1 MGAKASGRKW
11 KRWAQ
16 QEALRKQGEAQAAA
30 DAKEQQRLRTE
41 VDYHTART
49 ACPHRSYPRMYLTPC
64 PLCAQEQVVG
74 VIEAKAAARK
84 WRHWVA
90 EARSKRDES
99 ESRQLDHWC
108 VQSYVYRKADGA
120 SSGPICIGE
129 LQEMLAEGT
138 LTPDTV
144 RSHTQTRRQ
153 TLAAVNSTLNSCSVV
168 RMLTAVCFGRWC
180 SRRTSRTGCRS
191 ARSDRPTLPSTAL

>member
-1 MGAKASGRKW
+1 MF
-11 KRWAQ
+11 
-16 QEALRKQGEAQAAA
+16 
-30 DAKEQQRLRTE
+30 
-41 VDYHTART
+41 
-49 ACPHRSYPRMYLTPC
+49 LTPC

-108 VQSYVYRKADGA
+108 VQSYVYRNADGA
-120 SSGPICIGE
+120 SSDPICVGE

-144 RSHTQTRRQ
+144 RSPKPQ
-153 TLAAVNSTLNSCSVV
+153 TLAAVNLLAS
-168 RMLTAVCFGRWC
+168 
-180 SRRTSRTGCRS
+180 
-191 ARSDRPTLPSTAL
+191 

>member
-1 MGAKASGRKW
+1 MF
-11 KRWAQ
+11 
-16 QEALRKQGEAQAAA
+16 
-30 DAKEQQRLRTE
+30 
-41 VDYHTART
+41 
-49 ACPHRSYPRMYLTPC
+49 LTPC

-120 SSGPICIGE
+120 SSDPICVGE

-144 RSHTQTRRQ
+144 RSPTQTRQ
-153 TLAAVNSTLNSCSVV
+153 TLELSSTFW
-168 RMLTAVCFGRWC
+168 M
-180 SRRTSRTGCRS
+180 
-191 ARSDRPTLPSTAL
+191 

>member
-1 MGAKASGRKW
+1 M
-11 KRWAQ
+11 
-16 QEALRKQGEAQAAA
+16 
-30 DAKEQQRLRTE
+30 
-41 VDYHTART
+41 
-49 ACPHRSYPRMYLTPC
+49 
-64 PLCAQEQVVG
+64 G

-129 LQEMLAEGT
+129 LQEMLADGT

-144 RSHTQTRRQ
+144 RSHTQTADRCYHPF
-153 TLAAVNSTLNSCSVV
+153 LAVKVSTQRVGLSSEC
-168 RMLTAVCFGRWC
+168 
-180 SRRTSRTGCRS
+180 
-191 ARSDRPTLPSTAL
+191 